1 MPYTDDP
8 IADFNKWDAEQ
19 ENRRKMLPRCCE
31 CGKHIQDDELFDVYG
46 DLYCWDC
53 AIKEFRRSTDYYIDR
68 DF

>member
-19 ENRRKMLPRCCE
+19 ESRRKMLPRCCE
-31 CGKHIQDDELFDVYG
+31 CGKHIQDDELFDVFG

-53 AIKEFRRSTDYYIDR
+53 AIKEFRRSTDDYIDR

>member
-1 MPYTDDP
+1 MPYTDDT

-31 CGKHIQDDELFDVYG
+31 CGKHIQDDELFDVFG

-53 AIKEFRRSTDYYIDR
+53 AVKEFRRSTDYYIDR